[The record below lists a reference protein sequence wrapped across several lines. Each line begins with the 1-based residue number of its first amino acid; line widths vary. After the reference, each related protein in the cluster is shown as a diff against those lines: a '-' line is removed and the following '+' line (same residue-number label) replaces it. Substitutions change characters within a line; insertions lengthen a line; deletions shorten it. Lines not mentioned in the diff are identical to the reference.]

1 MHVVPSDCA
10 WREGKLTMLVPAF
23 AATEAK
29 AEEAE
34 AYAKAAEAKAEVAEA
49 KAETAEENN
58 ASNAKDLR
66 DAAKGAR
73 RAADR
78 AGETALHLRRAVAIS
93 GVTCFGVSVCLLF
106 LVFSQFARA
115 RLPGG
120 RLLVSRLVSV
130 FGCST

>member
-1 MHVVPSDCA
+1 
-10 WREGKLTMLVPAF
+10 MLVPAF
-23 AATEAK
+23 AALEAK

-34 AYAKAAEAKAEVAEA
+34 AEAKAEAKAAEVKADAAEAYAKAAEA

-78 AGETALHLRRAVAIS
+78 AGETALFLRRAVAIS

-130 FGCST
+130 RVFGCST